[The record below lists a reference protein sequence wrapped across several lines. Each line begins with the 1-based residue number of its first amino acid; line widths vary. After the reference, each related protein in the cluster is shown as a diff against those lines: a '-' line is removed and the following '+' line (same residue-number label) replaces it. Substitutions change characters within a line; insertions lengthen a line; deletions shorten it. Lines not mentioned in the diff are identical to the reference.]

1 MNNYIDYKKL
11 VDEALREAVK
21 KVLNNVQD
29 NGIKG
34 NHQLY
39 ISFLTNHPQV
49 KIAEHLKK
57 KHPQEITIVLQH
69 QYWNLNVYDDYFQ
82 VTLSFNNKPE
92 DLSVNFSAL
101 TGFADPSM
109 KFGLQFESYD
119 ETLNSDSEN
128 FINKNKEIKEIK
140 EKTNE
145 EKKLSEKH
153 DKNVITLNKF
163 RKK

>member
-1 MNNYIDYKKL
+1 MMKNYIDYKKL
-11 VDEALREAVK
+11 VDEALRETVK

-29 NGIKG
+29 NGIRG

-39 ISFLTNHPQV
+39 ISFLTNHPEV

-57 KHPQEITIVLQH
+57 KHPHEITIVLQH
-69 QYWNLNVYDDYFQ
+69 QYWDLNVYDDYFQ
-82 VTLSFNNKPE
+82 VTLSFNDKPE
-92 DLSVNFSAL
+92 DISVNFSAL

-109 KFGLQFESYD
+109 KFGLQFESND
-119 ETLNSDSEN
+119 KNINSDLEHPIKKNNKIEEN
-128 FINKNKEIKEIK
+128 IG
-140 EKTNE
+140 E
-145 EKKLSEKH
+145 EKQLSEIN